1 MYVEAVIFIIIAE
14 TKSDS
19 ILEQEKKTKQNRT
32 QIFKY
37 AADYWPYSKGVRKVD
52 EISFIVG
59 ILNFELDINWWKI

>member
-37 AADYWPYSKGVRKVD
+37 AADY
-52 EISFIVG
+52 
-59 ILNFELDINWWKI
+59 